1 MGMSPKQTAAIVA
14 VVIILSVLITVSV
27 IKQQAKNASS
37 TANSYNSTSP
47 DSPYTSPDSPYTYT
61 SPGSPYSPTASSYNS
76 DWLPAKATWYG
87 PPTGAGPVDNGK
99 GLQHFKI
106 FLSVFVQFIYAM
118 WLTNPS

>member
-1 MGMSPKQTAAIVA
+1 MGMSPKQTAAIVT
-14 VVIILSVLITVSV
+14 VVVILSVLIAVSV

-37 TANSYNSTSP
+37 TANSTSP
-47 DSPYTSPDSPYTYT
+47 DSPYTSTSPDSSYTYT
-61 SPGSPYSPTASSYNS
+61 SPDSPYASTASSYNS